1 MVQKMYGAKRKMD
14 ESKIVEKKYNRLS
27 AVYDIIEWPFERLW
41 FAKWRKRICSEAA
54 GKVLEVGIGTG
65 KNLRYYPEKAKLT
78 GIDISRGMLNKAI
91 KKSKILK
98 KECSLL
104 LMNAEDMKFDDNS
117 FDTVL
122 CTFILCSVP
131 DPVKT
136 LKEMRRVCRPNGKI
150 LMMEHVLSK
159 YRLMALWQDI
169 HAPLIR
175 WVSGVNINRD
185 TAGNIRKAG
194 LEITAEENLAL
205 KDVFKYF
212 VCSANKGGKNEKMD

>member
-1 MVQKMYGAKRKMD
+1 ME
-14 ESKIVEKKYNRLS
+14 ESKIIEKKYNRLS
-27 AVYDIIEWPFERLW
+27 AVYDIVEWPLEKLW
-41 FAKWRKRICSEAA
+41 IAKWRQRICSGAA
-54 GKVLEVGIGTG
+54 EKVLEVGVGTG

-78 GIDISRGMLNKAI
+78 GIDISRGMLDKAI
-91 KKSKILK
+91 KKSKILR

-104 LMNAEDMKFDDNS
+104 LMDAEDMKFDDNS

-131 DPVKT
+131 NPVKT
-136 LKEMRRVCRPNGKI
+136 LMEMRRVCKPNGRI

-159 YRLMALWQDI
+159 NRYIALWQNI

-175 WVSGVNINRD
+175 WVSGVNVNRD

-194 LEITAEENLAL
+194 LDMLKEENLAL

-212 VCSANKGGKNEKMD
+212 ICSANKAEQK